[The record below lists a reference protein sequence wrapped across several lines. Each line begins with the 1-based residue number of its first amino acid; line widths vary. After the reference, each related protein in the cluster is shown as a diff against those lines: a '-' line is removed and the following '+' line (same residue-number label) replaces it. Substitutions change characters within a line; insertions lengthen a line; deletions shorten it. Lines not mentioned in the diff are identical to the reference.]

1 MKKIKFTIAIIIV
14 LLCSNTINAQLK
26 MSTTGNIMVATSPV
40 PASNI
45 KLYTLQT
52 AAPNNTWNQ
61 SINGTVSNMRAAGS
75 WCAGIAGSAAFPTPL
90 GNLSYGFGVYG
101 GASNALWG
109 QNYGVYGCV
118 GGSNAGVG
126 VFGSSRLRT
135 PVQVPEDYAGYF
147 NGNVKIGMST
157 ADYLQVYTIINL
169 SDQRLKKNITPLT
182 NTINL
187 LSGLNAFEYKYKT
200 RQELISDGI
209 ASADTAG
216 TNLIENA
223 SISKTHYGY
232 LAQDVQQV
240 LPELVYIGADSLLAI
255 DYIGFIPLVIQA
267 VKEQNITIQNQTV
280 EIKGLKE
287 QINKCCSFG
296 TNDFKTINETNS
308 NNDLNSAILYQN
320 TPNPFTRETSIK
332 CFIPNNAIVSDIYI
346 YNMQGTQLKKI
357 AINDKGEKTIIIQGS
372 EFTAGMYMYTLIIDG
387 KEIGTK
393 KMILTD

>member
-1 MKKIKFTIAIIIV
+1 MT
-14 LLCSNTINAQLK
+14 SD
-26 MSTTGNIMVATSPV
+26 GNIMVATTPV

-52 AAPNNTWNQ
+52 GAPNNFWNQ
-61 SINGTVSNMRAAGS
+61 SINGAVTNMRTAGS
-75 WCAGIAGSAAFPTPL
+75 WCAGIAGSASFPTPL
-90 GNLSYGFGVYG
+90 SNSSIGFGVYG
-101 GASNALWG
+101 GASNAQWG
-109 QNYGVYGCV
+109 YNYGVYGCV

-126 VFGSSRLRT
+126 VFGAART
-135 PVQVPEDYAGYF
+135 RGPVQVPADYAGYF
-147 NGNVKIGMST
+147 NGNVKIGLST

-187 LSGLNAFEYKYKT
+187 ISGLSAVEYKYKT
-200 RQELISDGI
+200 RQELITDGI
-209 ASADTAG
+209 VTADTAG
-216 TNLIENA
+216 TTLLENV

-267 VKEQNITIQNQTV
+267 VKEQNITIQNQTT
-280 EIKGLKE
+280 EIKSLKE
-287 QINKCCSFG
+287 QINKCCNVPIN
-296 TNDFKTINETNS
+296 TNKMINDNS
-308 NNDLNSAILYQN
+308 NNNEVSPAILYQN
-320 TPNPFTRETSIK
+320 TPNPFTRETQIK

-357 AINDKGEKTIIIQGS
+357 SINEKGDKIITIQGS
-372 EFTAGMYMYTLIIDG
+372 EYTAGMYMYTLIVDG